1 MCEKLRCIDDLLE
14 DAWDYMCP
22 RYRVSIFVRT
32 KIYDDL
38 IDFLGGKGINPKYTP
53 GDINYRLD
61 KMINIA
67 TIVYNNR
74 CRDDAYRIEEKQ
86 KQPKVTAM
94 KFMDK
99 GRNDRLYCREI
110 DYGKGKDVIICE
122 IHMGKKSESL
132 SNKEKNIIKRTRS
145 YEFEILT

>member
-14 DAWDYMCP
+14 DAWDSMCP

-67 TIVYNNR
+67 TIVYRNR
-74 CRDDAYRIEEKQ
+74 YRDETYRIEEKD
-86 KQPKVTAM
+86 KRPTVVAM
-94 KFMDK
+94 KFMNK
-99 GRNDRLYCREI
+99 RSNDRLYCREI
-110 DYGKGKDVIICE
+110 NYGNGKDVIICE
-122 IHMGKKSESL
+122 IHTGKKTESL

>member
-14 DAWDYMCP
+14 DAWDFRCP

-32 KIYDDL
+32 KIYNNL
-38 IDFLGGKGINPKYTP
+38 IDFLGGKGINPQYTP
-53 GDINYRLD
+53 CDTNYRLD
-61 KMINIA
+61 RMINIA

-74 CRDDAYRIEEKQ
+74 YRDETYRIEEKQ

-110 DYGKGKDVIICE
+110 DYGIGKYVIICE
-122 IHMGKKSESL
+122 IRMGKKSEKL
-132 SNKEKNIIKRTRS
+132 SKKEKNIIERTRS
-145 YEFEILT
+145 YEFDILT

>member
-14 DAWDYMCP
+14 DAWDSRCP
-22 RYRVSIFVRT
+22 RYRVRIFVRK
-32 KIYDDL
+32 KIHDDL
-38 IDFLGGKGINPKYTP
+38 IDFLGGKGINPQYTP

-67 TIVYNNR
+67 TIVYANR
-74 CRDDAYRIEEKQ
+74 HRDETYRIEEKQ

-110 DYGKGKDVIICE
+110 VNDRGMDVIICE
-122 IHMGKKSESL
+122 IHMGKKSEGL
-132 SNKEKNIIKRTRS
+132 SKKEKNIIKRTRS